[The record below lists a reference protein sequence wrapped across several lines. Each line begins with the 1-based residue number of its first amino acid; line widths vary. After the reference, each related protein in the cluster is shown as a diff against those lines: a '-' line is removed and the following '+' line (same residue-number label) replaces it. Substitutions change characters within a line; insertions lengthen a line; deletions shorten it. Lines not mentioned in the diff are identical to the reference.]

1 MKKYYRGINKYIS
14 IFILICALPFLCGI
28 GPFGAGKVTL
38 DTEEHIVYQN
48 IDANTMAD
56 EFSQNRSSAKDK
68 YDDEFYLLYG
78 KVISIKD
85 NSKEI
90 VIAQSGKVI
99 ITCETSDKPI
109 IEEIKSLCLKSGDGV
124 RVYGKVDADF
134 IGYGVDIDIDKVEKS
149 NSSGISNTVYS
160 TKDKGISYD
169 FNSLS
174 KKTIPNSSISFYI
187 PPEWENVEHN
197 IKTEELGSLD
207 GYQYRLNYL
216 EPKKAYS
223 ESFFVCYFDKKYV
236 NQNDRDKNKLIEEA
250 IIRDIFKQD
259 NVKNKFP
266 YKKVK
271 TYYGKNY
278 IYYSDTFT
286 KGSDKY
292 EAELIFQEEKDGI
305 VIYLYINYPGEAD
318 HIDDIMFTMRF
329 LESNLQ

>member
-1 MKKYYRGINKYIS
+1 MKKYSRGINKYIS
-14 IFILICALPFLCGI
+14 TFILICLLPFLCGI
-28 GPFGAGKVTL
+28 GLFSGDKVTL
-38 DTEEHIVYQN
+38 DTETHIVYQN

-68 YDDEFYLLYG
+68 YDDKYFLLYG
-78 KVISIKD
+78 KVVSIED
-85 NSKEI
+85 NYKEI
-90 VIAQSGKVI
+90 VIAQSGKVN

-109 IEEIKSLCLKSGDGV
+109 IEEIKSQGLKSGDGV

-149 NSSGISNTVYS
+149 IPSKTSNMVYS
-160 TKDKGISYD
+160 TKDKGLSYN
-169 FNSLS
+169 FNSLL

-187 PPEWENVEHN
+187 PPEWESVEHN
-197 IKTEELGSLD
+197 IKAEELGSLE

-223 ESFFVCYFDKKYV
+223 ESLFVCYFDKKYV
-236 NQNDRDKNKLIEEA
+236 KQNDRDRNKLIEEA
-250 IIRDIFKQD
+250 IIRDIFKQEK
-259 NVKNKFP
+259 VKNKFP
-266 YKKVK
+266 YKKVE

-286 KGSDKY
+286 KGTDKY
-292 EAELIFQEEKDGI
+292 EAELIFQEENDGI

-329 LESNLQ
+329 LESNSK

>member
-1 MKKYYRGINKYIS
+1 M
-14 IFILICALPFLCGI
+14 
-28 GPFGAGKVTL
+28 
-38 DTEEHIVYQN
+38 
-48 IDANTMAD
+48 
-56 EFSQNRSSAKDK
+56 
-68 YDDEFYLLYG
+68 
-78 KVISIKD
+78 
-85 NSKEI
+85 
-90 VIAQSGKVI
+90 
-99 ITCETSDKPI
+99 
-109 IEEIKSLCLKSGDGV
+109 
-124 RVYGKVDADF
+124 
-134 IGYGVDIDIDKVEKS
+134 
-149 NSSGISNTVYS
+149 
-160 TKDKGISYD
+160 
-169 FNSLS
+169 
-174 KKTIPNSSISFYI
+174 
-187 PPEWENVEHN
+187 
-197 IKTEELGSLD
+197 
-207 GYQYRLNYL
+207 NYL

-278 IYYSDTFT
+278 ICYSDTFT

-329 LESNLQ
+329 LESNSK